1 MQNHSQTMP
10 YILYKPNN
18 MKNRYHIG
26 VRLQGYMYKPFLS
39 TRSMYVNKGMLTF

>member
-10 YILYKPNN
+10 YNSN